1 MSYLSFTYMVST
13 VNLKL
18 TYESKIPHEVF
29 SYLCCQFWKQIL
41 IHSSYLLSFGL
52 SKFCMA
58 DCVFLKW
65 KKPKQTRKEKNKQ
78 NQNRNSTKYQKRK
91 KHTHQ
96 TWKITARVSTQ
107 QAIQPLSHH
116 KGNLKN
122 QKNCSNF
129 KKFPP
134 DFYACGK
141 RKRIRELCVQAEP
154 CYSSTILDA
163 EN

>member
-29 SYLCCQFWKQIL
+29 SYLYCQFWKQIL

-65 KKPKQTRKEKNKQ
+65 KKPKQTRKEKKQ
-78 NQNRNSTKYQKRK
+78 TKPKQKLNQIPK

-134 DFYACGK
+134 DFYARGK